1 MSNENGIGRRQ
12 AVKLAALGMAGALSA
27 PGKDW
32 PVKASREPFGG
43 LKVGLASYTT
53 RKLSLDDTIA
63 AVKRLQLKYIA
74 LKSFHLPLESTTE
87 ERKAVGKKLADAG
100 LTLMGCGVINLKNNE
115 KEIRDA
121 FQYCQDVGSP
131 TAVISPD
138 PDALPT
144 LDRVIKEFPNL
155 RAAIHNHGP
164 EDKKFPSPDS
174 VFKAIQ
180 TLDKRI
186 GCCVDVGHTF
196 RLNED
201 PAAAIRMVS
210 SRLYDVHLKD
220 LAATGEKPPLIPV
233 GRGVMD
239 IPAILKALVDVK
251 FTGHVALE
259 WEDEADNP
267 IPGMAES
274 YGFVRGVFAR
284 A

>member
-1 MSNENGIGRRQ
+1 
-12 AVKLAALGMAGALSA
+12 V
-27 PGKDW
+27 
-32 PVKASREPFGG
+32 
-43 LKVGLASYTT
+43 
-53 RKLSLDDTIA
+53 
-63 AVKRLQLKYIA
+63 
-74 LKSFHLPLESTTE
+74 
-87 ERKAVGKKLADAG
+87 
-100 LTLMGCGVINLKNNE
+100 
-115 KEIRDA
+115 
-121 FQYCQDVGSP
+121 
-131 TAVISPD
+131 
-138 PDALPT
+138 
-144 LDRVIKEFPNL
+144 

-180 TLDKRI
+180 SLDKRI

-220 LAATGEKPPLIPV
+220 LAATGEKPPMIPV

-267 IPGMAES
+267 VPGMAES

-284 A
+284 G